1 MATQSEPSRDGNASA
16 GAATPRPVSA
26 SHASRESREP
36 REPWTPPKIVRHGSV
51 RHLVR
56 GVSGFLNDL
65 LGMPGMRKS

>member
-1 MATQSEPSRDGNASA
+1 MATQSEPPRDSKTSA
-16 GAATPRPVSA
+16 GAATPRPVP
-26 SHASRESREP
+26 ASRAS

-65 LGMPGMRKS
+65 LGMPGMRKA